1 MKSKMKFVLASVLF
15 IGTLT
20 SCSICQKGMHDE
32 RDGQVE
38 QCGFSEEA
46 NLDNEVEID
55 NEKVHA
61 SPAADRRVNPT
72 VFDEVE
78 SDKSFASKSSD
89 NKISKKKERSENVFG
104 AKEKM
109 RVKDIVK
116 AVKEAKKKSQR
127 EDVAMMILLVILALI
142 LPPLA
147 VGIYEG
153 ITGRFWLV
161 LILWLLGIGILAW
174 LLPHLFYLGWIL
186 AVILALLIV
195 LGVW

>member
-1 MKSKMKFVLASVLF
+1 
-15 IGTLT
+15 
-20 SCSICQKGMHDE
+20 
-32 RDGQVE
+32 
-38 QCGFSEEA
+38 
-46 NLDNEVEID
+46 
-55 NEKVHA
+55 
-61 SPAADRRVNPT
+61 
-72 VFDEVE
+72 
-78 SDKSFASKSSD
+78 
-89 NKISKKKERSENVFG
+89 
-104 AKEKM
+104 
-109 RVKDIVK
+109 
-116 AVKEAKKKSQR
+116 
-127 EDVAMMILLVILALI
+127 MMILLVILALI